1 MAKIAVMT
9 DMSFE
14 GSGYFYLMSPI
25 LNELSKMGHEI
36 KIAGLGYKG
45 AEHDFPFSII
55 PANTLQESLAVLNNL
70 FYSWKMDLILVAMD
84 IPIQLMMFSQLA
96 QFKKKYIAITPL
108 ENGPLTMSWAAPMF
122 PMDSVFF
129 ISELGKLEAL
139 KSGLSKA
146 EHLKIGVDS
155 STWRPATAS
164 EKSGLRKGLGI
175 GEDEF
180 VILTVADNQERKN
193 LWAGMSAV
201 SKLAHKRKD
210 KKFRYILVTRE
221 NSEVGWRLR
230 DLALT
235 LDINQELNIFNRGIP
250 LKDLWGLYAVSDVYI
265 QTSKAEGFG
274 MPVLEAMAS
283 GLPVIATDTG
293 ALHELLD
300 DKRGFLVK
308 PEYTFTDVW
317 GNSKRDMISIDILAD
332 YMEDILTWQEE
343 ANPFVPI
350 SALNYARKRT
360 WDIPAKQLDSKIRE
374 LLDEPKQA

>member
-1 MAKIAVMT
+1 MAKIAVLTHMN
-9 DMSFE
+9 FE
-14 GSGYFYLMSPI
+14 GSGYFNLMSPI
-25 LNELSKMGHEI
+25 LNELAKMGHEI
-36 KIAGLGYKG
+36 KVAGLDYHGT
-45 AEHDFPFSII
+45 EHYFPFSII
-55 PANTLQESLAVLNNL
+55 PANTLQECAAIINNL
-70 FYSWKMDLILVAMD
+70 YYSWNMDVILVAMD

-96 QFKKKYIAITPL
+96 PFKKKYIAITPL

-129 ISELGKLEAL
+129 ISELGKQEAL

-146 EHLKIGVDS
+146 EHLEIGVDT
-155 STWRPATAS
+155 STWRPATAE
-164 EKSGLRKGLGI
+164 EKSTLRKGLGI
-175 GEDEF
+175 DEDEF

-201 SKLAHKRKD
+201 SKLTHKRKD

-250 LKDLWGLYAVSDVYI
+250 IKDLWGLYAVSDVYI
-265 QTSKAEGFG
+265 QPSKAEGFG

-283 GLPVIATDTG
+283 GVPVIATDTG

-300 DKRGFLVK
+300 DKQGFLV
-308 PEYTFTDVW
+308 PAEYSFTDVW
-317 GNSKRDMISIDILAD
+317 GNSRRDLINIEKLAD
-332 YMEDILTWQEE
+332 YMEDILKWIEE
-343 ANPFVPI
+343 GNPYVPV
-350 SALNYARKRT
+350 SALNYAKKRT
-360 WDIPAKQLDSKIRE
+360 WDIPAKQLNKKIEE
-374 LLDEPKQA
+374 LLNEQK